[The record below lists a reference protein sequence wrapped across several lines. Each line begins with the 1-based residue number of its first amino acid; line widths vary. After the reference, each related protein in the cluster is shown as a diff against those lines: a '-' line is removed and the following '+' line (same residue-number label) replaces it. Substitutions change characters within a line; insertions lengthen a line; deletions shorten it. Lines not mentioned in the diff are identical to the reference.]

1 MHEETEEEYLAWR
14 REAYLAS
21 RAGFK
26 LVRQQAKNRY
36 TNVELYLE
44 DLGVMIATSRDE
56 TLKQRY
62 INFLADAVTYWQKTP
77 EYQSSK
83 ATYTR
88 C

>member
-14 REAYLAS
+14 REAYLAA

-36 TNVELYLE
+36 TNVDQYLE
-44 DLGVMIATSRDE
+44 DLGVMIATARDP
-56 TLKQRY
+56 LVKQRY
-62 INFLADAVTYWQKTP
+62 INFLADAVTYWQKRQ
-77 EYQSSK
+77 EYQPSK
-83 ATYTR
+83 ATYTE